1 MKIFSRHTFFASTF
15 LSAIF
20 VLGSRFVLAAVQCAG
35 TIEAGVCIPTNTGL
49 SDRPVT
55 IILQTFMF
63 WLLSIFGFIAIIA
76 FVVAGIQYLTS
87 AGDPKMAEKGKSNM
101 INAIIGI
108 IIALSG
114 LIIIK
119 AVSALF
125 TASNVAF

>member
-1 MKIFSRHTFFASTF
+1 
-15 LSAIF
+15 
-20 VLGSRFVLAAVQCAG
+20 
-35 TIEAGVCIPTNTGL
+35 
-49 SDRPVT
+49 
-55 IILQTFMF
+55 MF

-101 INAIIGI
+101 INSIIGI